1 MQKMIILIDTEDK
14 TIEVEGDISV
24 KDTKKKLRL
33 ALKEFEDY
41 NYIVFDPLKITFI
54 PIDLNSTIDSFLKGI
69 NDNPSDTSNKK
80 DIKPGPPKQ

>member
-1 MQKMIILIDTEDK
+1 MIILIDTEDK
-14 TIEVEGDISV
+14 TIEVEGEISI

-69 NDNPSDTSNKK
+69 NDNPSDTSTKK

>member
-1 MQKMIILIDTEDK
+1 MIILIDTEGK
-14 TIEVEGDISV
+14 TIEVEGEISI

-41 NYIVFDPLKITFI
+41 DYVVFDPLKITFI